1 MAYPLF
7 HPEGPRDLP
16 MTLSPDEFA
25 EYFPGE
31 GDHVEFK
38 QGIPETKIKEAVA
51 AFSNSDGGV
60 VFLGVADDGAL
71 VGVATDGE
79 ALARIHRV
87 VAGVRNPGRYDIRPL
102 LVGSVAVLVLS
113 VARRRE
119 GFAQMQDGRI
129 LVRRGAM
136 NAAPF
141 DTELTRFI
149 TERSLARFESAPTSA
164 TADHIDPALLSDL
177 ADVSGW
183 KEATPERLYEAGLV
197 AQPSAGSSLTVAG
210 ALYLTERPADAL
222 GKAYIEVFRYR
233 DESDIYDRRTE
244 YAGPLPA
251 QVESATRALVDELGA
266 DVVVLGLRR
275 HELPRIPEPVLREA
289 IANAV
294 AHRTYEVTGQ
304 AVRIDIRPDRVVVRS
319 PGGLPEPVTVANMR
333 DQNAARNV
341 HVIKMLR
348 RFHLAEDAGRGVDV
362 MQDTMEAALL
372 EPPEFLADESRV
384 EVVLRLGSAVTPH
397 ERAWIAEVERRGE
410 IRSQDRVILL
420 HAARGESLNNT
431 AVRELLGVDSVHA
444 RAALRR
450 LRDLGYLTQLGTRGG
465 ASYVLSG
472 DLGPPAGLR
481 LSDADLR
488 EIVLEMAGGGA
499 VTNEAVRERTG
510 MERAPVLA
518 LLTAMVEVGLLER
531 RGSRRGTH
539 YLLADS
545 LQMDAPEEPE
555 PF

>member
-7 HPEGPRDLP
+7 HPDGPRDLP
-16 MTLSPDEFA
+16 TVLSPDELA
-25 EYFPGE
+25 AHFPGE
-31 GDHVEFK
+31 GDHIEFK
-38 QGIPETKIKEAVA
+38 QGIPETKIKEAVV

-71 VGVATDGE
+71 VGVAADGE

-87 VAGVRNPGRYDIRPL
+87 VAGVRNPGRYDVRPL
-102 LVGSVAVLVLS
+102 LVGGVTVLVLS

-119 GFAQMQDGRI
+119 GFAQMQDGRV

-136 NAAPF
+136 NTALF
-141 DTELTRFI
+141 DTELARFI
-149 TERSLARFESAPTSA
+149 TERALVRFESAPTSA
-164 TADHIDPALLSDL
+164 ASDRIDPVLLADL
-177 ADVSGW
+177 AEVSGW
-183 KEATPERLYEAGLV
+183 KEATPERLYEAGMIER
-197 AQPSAGSSLTVAG
+197 PSADSPLTVAG
-210 ALYLTERPADAL
+210 ALYLVERPADVL

-233 DESDIYDRRTE
+233 DESNIFDRRTE
-244 YAGPLPA
+244 YTGSLPA
-251 QVESATRALVDELGA
+251 QVEAATRALVDELGA

-294 AHRTYEVTGQ
+294 AHRTYDVSGQ

-333 DQNAARNV
+333 DQNAARNL
-341 HVIKMLR
+341 HVITMLR
-348 RFHLAEDAGRGVDV
+348 RFRLAEDAGRGVDV

-384 EVVLRLGSAVTPH
+384 EVVLRLGSTVTPH

-410 IRSQDRVILL
+410 IRPQDRVILL
-420 HAARGESLNNT
+420 HAARGEALNNS
-431 AVRELLGVDSVHA
+431 AVRGLLGVDSVHA
-444 RAALRR
+444 RGALQR

-465 ASYVLSG
+465 SSYVLRG
-472 DLGPPAGLR
+472 DLGPPAGLW
-481 LSDADLR
+481 LSEADLR
-488 EIVLEMAGGGA
+488 EVVLEMAAAGA

-510 MERAPVLA
+510 MERAPALA
-518 LLTAMVEVGLLER
+518 LLTAMVEADLLER

-539 YLLADS
+539 YVLAGGR
-545 LQMDAPEEPE
+545 QMDDEGGA
-555 PF
+555 F